1 MKFANFVSLFL
12 VCVLVVYAVD
22 GRKHQRHKKRGME
35 RVRSEEAV
43 REIVPKLTRNTHKA
57 TDAVSLDVVKAD
69 NKATAENKGI
79 SLNEQDAAITV
90 TDSQEKPEEL
100 PIQSKHRRGHKRRK
114 GFPFHKRDG
123 GLHKRTHGF
132 HKRNHGDR
140 KREYPVNNGER
151 LKLRSNP
158 KNLKK
163 LMKLIKRAEH
173 MRMRQNREQHKKDI
187 TP

>member
-1 MKFANFVSLFL
+1 MISQSQGGLGMFHVFSPSWTDWHLCQEFSRTISYQCNFNMFTL
-12 VCVLVVYAVD
+12 
-22 GRKHQRHKKRGME
+22 Q
-35 RVRSEEAV
+35 
-43 REIVPKLTRNTHKA
+43 
-57 TDAVSLDVVKAD
+57 
-69 NKATAENKGI
+69 GI

-140 KREYPVNNGER
+140 KREYPVNNGEK